1 MGPTGSSRRH
11 LRLFGSLDHDL
22 VIDIL
27 AAKIHYGRLLWLID
41 QMLKA
46 GYLEDWRWH
55 ATLSGAAASPPP
67 SCRTSTLIGSI
78 SLSNN
83 DS

>member
-1 MGPTGSSRRH
+1 
-11 LRLFGSLDHDL
+11 

-27 AAKIHYGRLLWLID
+27 AEKIRGGRFLWLID

-55 ATLSGAAASPPP
+55 ATLIIAHPEVAPRWGPTTRTRPPG
-67 SCRTSTLIGSI
+67 RR
-78 SLSNN
+78 
-83 DS
+83 